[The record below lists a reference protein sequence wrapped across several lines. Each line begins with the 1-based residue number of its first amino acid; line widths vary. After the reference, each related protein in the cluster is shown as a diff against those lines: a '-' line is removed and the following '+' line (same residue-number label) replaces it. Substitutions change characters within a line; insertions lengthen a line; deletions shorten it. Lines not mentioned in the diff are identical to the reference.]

1 MRRVSLTAAPTDL
14 IAQGLYNKKVPV
26 VIGSNRDE
34 SALFFKSSQDGHY
47 TESQLDGYM
56 EWAYSK
62 PGQAAAIKSIYENS
76 SSGYE
81 VRSKTA
87 EGKGGGHCMRKNGT
101 FAKTGS
107 GQPYAN
113 VEKGPAVFLAVSN
126 RSGVGW
132 LDASVLGGHAGAD

>member
-1 MRRVSLTAAPTDL
+1 VRRVSLTAAPTDL
-14 IAQGLYNKKVPV
+14 ISQGLYNKKVPV

-81 VRSKTA
+81 VRQR
-87 EGKGGGHCMRKNGT
+87 EGGGALYAEKPNICQDRLGT
-101 FAKTGS
+101 TTCK
-107 GQPYAN
+107 
-113 VEKGPAVFLAVSN
+113 
-126 RSGVGW
+126 R
-132 LDASVLGGHAGAD
+132 

>member
-14 IAQGLYNKKVPV
+14 ISQGLYNKKVPV

-81 VRSKTA
+81 VKCEIDLPRLRQR
-87 EGKGGGHCMRKNGT
+87 EGGG
-101 FAKTGS
+101 
-107 GQPYAN
+107 
-113 VEKGPAVFLAVSN
+113 EE
-126 RSGVGW
+126 
-132 LDASVLGGHAGAD
+132 